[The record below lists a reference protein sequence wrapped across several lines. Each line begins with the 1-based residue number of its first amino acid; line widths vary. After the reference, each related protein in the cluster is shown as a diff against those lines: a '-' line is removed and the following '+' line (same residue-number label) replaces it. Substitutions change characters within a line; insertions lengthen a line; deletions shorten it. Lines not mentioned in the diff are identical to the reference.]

1 VTYSFINMLFIS
13 MGIFDDNLRP
23 QILSVDTTAN
33 APLSSDVYNSQCHKL
48 FQLWS
53 HGITKTHFYL
63 YFDEILCI
71 ATTKISILELIK
83 DCLS

>member
-1 VTYSFINMLFIS
+1 MLFIS
-13 MGIFDDNLRP
+13 MGMFDDNLRP
-23 QILSVDTTAN
+23 QILSVGTTAN
-33 APLSSDVYNSQCHKL
+33 APLSSDIYNSQCHKL

-83 DCLS
+83 DCSS